1 MAALYAFADDGTPFS
16 YCSGTVISASWVLT
30 SGEANG

>member
-1 MAALYAFADDGTPFS
+1 MAALYAYDNDGNAFS

-30 SGEANG
+30 SGESG